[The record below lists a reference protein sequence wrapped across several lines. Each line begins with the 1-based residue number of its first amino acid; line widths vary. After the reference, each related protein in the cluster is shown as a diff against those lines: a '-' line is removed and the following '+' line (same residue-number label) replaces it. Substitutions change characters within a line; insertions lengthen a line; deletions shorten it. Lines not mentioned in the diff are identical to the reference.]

1 MKIAGVIIPSGG
13 SPTVLA
19 NQTLSQGSWSLSG
32 SYYQYTFSNV
42 AITGTSVVFFVPN
55 NDSVATVSSCLL
67 LPEVTPSTG
76 SCVLYSQF
84 PPANNIV
91 GTFIIQ

>member
-19 NQTLSQGSWSLSG
+19 NQTLSQGSWTLSG
-32 SYYQYTFSNV
+32 SYYQYTFSNA
-42 AITGTSVVFFVPN
+42 AITGTSVVSFVPN
-55 NDSVATVSSCLL
+55 NDSVTTVSTCLL
-67 LPEVTPSTG
+67 LPEITPSAG
-76 SCVLYSQF
+76 SCILYSQF
-84 PPANNIV
+84 PPANNIL